1 MARQPLP
8 KPRCSGTMT
17 ESAFFSFIR
26 SGLRQKSTR
35 WKPAFDAKKEAQ
47 RPYKGEDKRTKFV
60 YVCAICENEFKD
72 KDVALDHITPCGS
85 LKSFADLAGFCE
97 RLFCEKEGYRVLCA
111 NCHRII
117 TNKERERGR
126 LAQE

>member
-1 MARQPLP
+1 MARKPVP

-26 SGLRQKSTR
+26 SGLRQKSQR

-60 YVCAICENEFKD
+60 YVCAICKEEFKD
-72 KDVALDHITPCGS
+72 KDVQIDHIIPCGS

-97 RLFCEKEGYRVLCA
+97 RLFCEKEGYRVLCEP
-111 NCHRII
+111 CHQNV
-117 TNKERERGR
+117 TNATRT
-126 LAQE
+126 L